1 MKRLSRAIIILSLV
15 ASLFFLVGYSSI
27 NHVSAQT
34 VTPSPT
40 ATATPTPTPTSTA
53 TVTPAPTTLPDSG
66 VSAPTLL
73 ALGFGAVLLLISLS
87 LAL

>member
-1 MKRLSRAIIILSLV
+1 MRRLSKAIIILSLV
-15 ASLFFLVGYSSI
+15 ASLFILMGNGGI
-27 NHVSAQT
+27 NYVSAQT

-40 ATATPTPTPTSTA
+40 ATATPTPTPTV
-53 TVTPAPTTLPDSG
+53 TVTPTPSALPDSG
-66 VSAPTLL
+66 VSGPTLL